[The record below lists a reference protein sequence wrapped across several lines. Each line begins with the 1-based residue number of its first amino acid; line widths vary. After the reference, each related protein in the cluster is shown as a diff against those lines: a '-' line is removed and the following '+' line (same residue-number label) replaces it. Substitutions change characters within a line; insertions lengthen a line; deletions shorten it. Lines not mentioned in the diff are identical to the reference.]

1 MEGPHRNLYSKPQY
15 KKNNSNMP
23 KIRVYR
29 KKVVKSPNLIEIKEK
44 KNQKQKERPQKGPN

>member
-1 MEGPHRNLYSKPQY
+1 
-15 KKNNSNMP
+15 MP

-44 KNQKQKERPQKGPN
+44 KTQKQKERPQKGPN